1 MCPTTRGS
9 RPEEDIIELMDV
21 MEEGTALHD
30 GGSSRPSGGEAD
42 ALLLDDVV
50 IEPLDDD
57 VLELTE
63 ALDEDSGL
71 VEDEGIL
78 DLTDPL
84 EDDTEDLGDAPVSRA
99 STEEISSAGR
109 EIDEEID
116 LAELDE
122 LLRDIEN
129 EDTLAAA
136 SKGEDGELNLHGL
149 SGANQE
155 IDLADI
161 DSLLRELEEDGGNT
175 EADLIP
181 AGLEAYAGA
190 KPEPG
195 TATVEYILSGLED
208 KMDAAAPTELRTMNV
223 AVQPE
228 PSEAEEFAKPDALGE
243 LGELD
248 ALTEDEQLAKL
259 LGDDEEDI
267 RHPQE
272 DVLLLTDVDDY
283 ATVEAAT
290 QGAPVVELPTEVPD
304 FSKSPVPE
312 IPVELVDW
320 QATAAFASTRGPGD
334 LLREPEEAPMATVD
348 EVRAPEL
355 QTPSKPATTS
365 ASEQRMGWRMEA
377 LETLVKDE
385 LAKARTLADRVADVE
400 VYVMAA
406 PKPEEW
412 TEIMEAV
419 STLRSV
425 PSASSVDPEEI
436 SGLRERLNTLE
447 SELSKAPAIADELED
462 RLKSIE
468 EQANQVGVKDI
479 EGLRQALETLGQR
492 LDVLPSPDFDGL
504 QQRLAALAERPEGL
518 TQEDLT
524 PLAKRLDDLASLAPR
539 IAEVESALAGKASSA
554 QLDESFSSLQERITA
569 LESRPVLDEAALGNL
584 DDLRQKLTDLQ
595 AGYEDLVPAASLVSS
610 VAAMDGRL
618 AMLESR
624 PPEVT
629 AADLQQ
635 TVACLDELTVRL
647 DGKAAAAA
655 LSGLEE
661 RFAALEAA
669 EAAGKSGAAE
679 GDTQVRSLTERM
691 EGLEDRL
698 QAVQAERMA
707 ELEKRLAAMESGL
720 ASQPA
725 TPAKPAMAEIVTEV
739 AERVEDKVFDRVEI
753 VLSGRM
759 IDQIERLENSLP
771 DQIEEIMAKRQPP
784 APVSVDEEALA
795 ARLVDKLAP
804 SLERQMAVK
813 VEQLLSARLKTVGL
827 ELETTLAES
836 LETPLA
842 ERLESSFAER
852 FGTELRDKLEE
863 FLEGTVMGSL
873 RDELM
878 DEIRRTLPK
887 ATAKVVREEIE
898 AIKSRM

>member
-21 MEEGTALHD
+21 MEEGPVLSD
-30 GGSSRPSGGEAD
+30 GESVGSSGGEAD

-50 IEPLDDD
+50 SEPLADDD

-63 ALDEDSGL
+63 ALDEDAGL

-84 EDDTEDLGDAPVSRA
+84 EDDAEDLGDAPVSRA

-129 EDTLAAA
+129 EDTLTGA
-136 SKGEDGELNLHGL
+136 SKGDAGELNLHGL
-149 SGANQE
+149 SGADQE
-155 IDLADI
+155 IDITDI

-181 AGLEAYAGA
+181 AGLEAFAGA

-208 KMDAAAPTELRTMNV
+208 KMDGAAPTELRTMNV

-228 PSEAEEFAKPDALGE
+228 PSEAEEFARPDALGE

-267 RHPQE
+267 PHPGE
-272 DVLLLTDVDDY
+272 DALLLTDVDDH
-283 ATVEAAT
+283 AAVEAAT
-290 QGAPVVELPTEVPD
+290 PGAPVVELPTEVPD
-304 FSKSPVPE
+304 FSKSPVPD

-334 LLREPEEAPMATVD
+334 LLREPEEAPQATVD
-348 EVRAPEL
+348 EVHAPEP
-355 QTPSKPATTS
+355 QTPSKPAAIS

-412 TEIMEAV
+412 TEVMEAV
-419 STLRSV
+419 SALRSV
-425 PSASSVDPEEI
+425 PSAPSVDPEEI
-436 SGLRERLNTLE
+436 SGLRERLGALE
-447 SELSKAPAIADELED
+447 SELSKTPAMTDEIEN
-462 RLKSIE
+462 RLKNIE
-468 EQANQVGVKDI
+468 EQAGQVGAKDMDD
-479 EGLRQALETLGQR
+479 LRQALETLGQR
-492 LDVLPSPDFDGL
+492 LDAMPSLDFDGL
-504 QQRLAALAERPEGL
+504 QQRLAALEERPAGL
-518 TQEDLT
+518 TQEDLL
-524 PLAKRLDDLASLAPR
+524 PLTERLDDLGSLAPL
-539 IAEVESALAGKASSA
+539 IAGMETALADKAASA
-554 QLDESFSSLQERITA
+554 QLDESFSSLQERIAA
-569 LESRPVLDEAALGNL
+569 LESRPALNEAALGNL
-584 DDLRQKLTDLQ
+584 DELRQKLTDLQ
-595 AGYEDLVPAASLVSS
+595 AGYEDLAPAASLVSS

-624 PPEVT
+624 TPEVT
-629 AADLQQ
+629 AADLQR

-647 DGKAAAAA
+647 DGKAASSA
-655 LSGLEE
+655 LSDLEE
-661 RFAALEAA
+661 RLASLEAA
-669 EAAGKSGAAE
+669 GATDKSGADE
-679 GDTQVRSLTERM
+679 GDTQVRSL
-691 EGLEDRL
+691 
-698 QAVQAERMA
+698 AERMA

-720 ASQPA
+720 ASRPA
-725 TPAKPAMAEIVTEV
+725 APAMPAMAEIVTEV

-784 APVSVDEEALA
+784 APASVDEEALA
-795 ARLVDKLAP
+795 ARLVDKLTP
-804 SLERQMAVK
+804 SLERQMAAK

-898 AIKSRM
+898 ALKSRM

>member
-21 MEEGTALHD
+21 MEEGIDLQAGESAH
-30 GGSSRPSGGEAD
+30 SSGGEAD

-71 VEDEGIL
+71 VENEGIL

-84 EDDTEDLGDAPVSRA
+84 EDDAEDLGDAPVSKA

-109 EIDEEID
+109 EDEEID

-129 EDTLAAA
+129 EDTLAGA
-136 SKGEDGELNLHGL
+136 SKGEGGELNLHGL
-149 SGANQE
+149 SGAGQE

-208 KMDAAAPTELRTMNV
+208 KMDAAASTELRTMNV

-228 PSEAEEFAKPDALGE
+228 QSEAEEFAKPDALGE

-267 RHPQE
+267 LHPQE
-272 DVLLLTDVDDY
+272 DALLLTGEDDY
-283 ATVEAAT
+283 AAVEAAT

-304 FSKSPVPE
+304 FSKSPVPD

-334 LLREPEEAPMATVD
+334 LLREPEETPMATVD
-348 EVRAPEL
+348 EVRAPEP
-355 QTPSKPATTS
+355 QTPSKPAAAS

-412 TEIMEAV
+412 TEVMEAV
-419 STLRSV
+419 SALRSE
-425 PSASSVDPEEI
+425 PSAPSVDPEEI

-447 SELSKAPAIADELED
+447 SELSKAPAIADELEY
-462 RLKSIE
+462 RLKNIE
-468 EQANQVGVKDI
+468 EQANQVGLKDI
-479 EGLRQALETLGQR
+479 EDLRQSLETLGQR
-492 LDVLPSPDFDGL
+492 LDAQPSPDFDGL
-504 QQRLAALAERPEGL
+504 QQRLAALEERPEGL

-524 PLAKRLDDLASLAPR
+524 PLAKRLDDLGSLASR
-539 IAEVESALAGKASSA
+539 IAEVESALAGKAASG
-554 QLDESFSSLQERITA
+554 QLDEPISALQERIAA

-584 DDLRQKLTDLQ
+584 DDLRQKLIEVQ

-618 AMLESR
+618 TMLESR
-624 PPEVT
+624 PSEVT
-629 AADLQQ
+629 AADLQR

-647 DGKAAAAA
+647 DGKAAASA

-669 EAAGKSGAAE
+669 EATGKSGAAE
-679 GDTQVRSLTERM
+679 GDAQVRSLTERM
-691 EGLEDRL
+691 EGLEARL

-725 TPAKPAMAEIVTEV
+725 APAKPAMAEIVTEV

-771 DQIEEIMAKRQPP
+771 DQIEEIMAKRQSP
-784 APVSVDEEALA
+784 APSVDEEALA

>member
-21 MEEGTALHD
+21 MEEDTDLQA
-30 GGSSRPSGGEAD
+30 GGSAHSSSGEAD

-71 VEDEGIL
+71 VEDGGIL

-84 EDDTEDLGDAPVSRA
+84 EDDAEDLGDAPVSKA

-109 EIDEEID
+109 EDEEID

-129 EDTLAAA
+129 EDTLTGA

-149 SGANQE
+149 SGAGQE

-208 KMDAAAPTELRTMNV
+208 KMDAAASTELRTMNV

-228 PSEAEEFAKPDALGE
+228 QSEAEEFAKPDALGE

-248 ALTEDEQLAKL
+248 ALTEDKQLAKL

-267 RHPQE
+267 LYPQE
-272 DVLLLTDVDDY
+272 DALLLTGEDDY
-283 ATVEAAT
+283 AAVEAAT

-304 FSKSPVPE
+304 FSKSPVPD

-348 EVRAPEL
+348 EVRAPEP
-355 QTPSKPATTS
+355 QTPSKPAAAS

-419 STLRSV
+419 SALRSV
-425 PSASSVDPEEI
+425 PSAPSVDPEEI

-462 RLKSIE
+462 RLKNIE
-468 EQANQVGVKDI
+468 EQANQVGLKDI
-479 EGLRQALETLGQR
+479 EDLRQAIETLRQR
-492 LDVLPSPDFDGL
+492 LDAQPSPDFDGL
-504 QQRLAALAERPEGL
+504 QQRLAALEERPEGL

-524 PLAKRLDDLASLAPR
+524 PLAKRLDDLGSLASR
-539 IAEVESALAGKASSA
+539 IAEVESALAGKATSG
-554 QLDESFSSLQERITA
+554 QLDEPISALQERIAA
-569 LESRPVLDEAALGNL
+569 LESRPVLDETALGNL
-584 DDLRQKLTDLQ
+584 DDLRQKLADLQ
-595 AGYEDLVPAASLVSS
+595 AEYEDLAPAASLVSS

-618 AMLESR
+618 TMLESR
-624 PPEVT
+624 PSEVT

-647 DGKAAAAA
+647 DGKAAASA
-655 LSGLEE
+655 LSSLEE
-661 RFAALEAA
+661 RFASLEATD
-669 EAAGKSGAAE
+669 AAGKSGAAE
-679 GDTQVRSLTERM
+679 GDAQVRSLAERM
-691 EGLEDRL
+691 ERLEARL

-707 ELEKRLAAMESGL
+707 ELEKRLATMESGL
-720 ASQPA
+720 ASRPA
-725 TPAKPAMAEIVTEV
+725 APAMPAMAEIVTEV

-771 DQIEEIMAKRQPP
+771 DQIEEIMAKRQSP
-784 APVSVDEEALA
+784 APSVDEEALA
-795 ARLVDKLAP
+795 ARLVDKLTP